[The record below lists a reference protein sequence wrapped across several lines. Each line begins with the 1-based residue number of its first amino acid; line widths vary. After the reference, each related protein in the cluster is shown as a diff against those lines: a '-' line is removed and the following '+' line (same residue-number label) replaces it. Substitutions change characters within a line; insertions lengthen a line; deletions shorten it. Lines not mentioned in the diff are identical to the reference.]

1 MHAAVADT
9 SPLRYLVLIG
19 TIEVLPRLFES
30 VVVPEVVHAELR
42 HVRAPSAVRAWAEAA
57 PSWLVT
63 VSTPSVEDAD
73 LRLLDAGERAAIALA
88 MTMQPAPILID
99 DRAGVAA
106 ARTRGLEVIGTLG
119 LLERAARLGLIDL
132 RNALA
137 TLQATNFHARPAL
150 YERLLT
156 RDRAWRGGA

>member
-1 MHAAVADT
+1 M
-9 SPLRYLVLIG
+9 
-19 TIEVLPRLFES
+19 
-30 VVVPEVVHAELR
+30 
-42 HVRAPSAVRAWAEAA
+42 
-57 PSWLVT
+57 LVT
-63 VSTPSVEDAD
+63 EKEAMESIGWGGLTCYISRFLTPPH

-119 LLERAARLGLIDL
+119 LLERAARFGLIDL

-137 TLQATNFHARPAL
+137 TLQATNFHARPVL
-150 YERLLT
+150 YERLLA